1 MLRPW
6 KITLGRIDPTLKAP
20 LYLQI
25 VRAIIHEIERGRLPP
40 NAFLPSSRE
49 LAAILG
55 VNRKTVVV
63 AYEDLI
69 AQGWLMSEGTRGTVV
84 APLLTDLRKPP
95 VRPAV
100 PSGTVAPEYRFRE
113 PPERALALPPAKG
126 SPGKTLKLDE
136 GAPDGRLF
144 PADILSR
151 AYRSAIQRASRENR
165 LQYRDPRGSPRLR
178 EAVAAMLRGERGLS
192 VSPDEICIT
201 RGSQNGIY
209 LAARTL
215 LSSGDTVLV
224 EALTYE
230 PAVAAFTDLG
240 AKVVAV
246 GLDELG
252 ADVDDI
258 ERACRKH
265 RVRAIFLTPHH
276 QFPTTVAL
284 RPERRLRVLELARQ
298 FGFAVIED
306 DYDHEFHF
314 ESQPLL
320 PMASYA
326 PGRVI
331 YVGSLSKLLLPTLR
345 IGYIAAPRAFIDAV
359 AHGVSLTDGMGNTL
373 TEDTAAELIDEGEL
387 RRHAR
392 RATQI
397 YASRRRAFD
406 RTLSATFGEAVT
418 YRVPDG
424 GLAFWVRFNNRAL
437 LDRIE
442 ASAPDYG
449 LRLATSA
456 SFMMRADASL
466 GLRLGF
472 ASLTEAEAVRALT
485 SLAAAGG
492 IVTEGQHTG
501 HATALAPSTS

>member
-6 KITLGRIDPTLKAP
+6 KITLGRIDPALRTP

-25 VRAIIHEIERGRLPP
+25 VHAIIHEIERGRLPP
-40 NAFLPSSRE
+40 GAFLPSSRE
-49 LAAILG
+49 LATILG
-55 VNRKTVVV
+55 VNRKTVVL

-69 AQGWLMSEGTRGTVV
+69 SQGWLLSEGTRGTVV
-84 APLLTDLRKPP
+84 AALSTEMRKPP
-95 VRPAV
+95 PRPSM
-100 PSGTVAPEYRFRE
+100 PSATTAPEYRFRA
-113 PPERALALPPAKG
+113 PPERSLAL
-126 SPGKTLKLDE
+126 SPGKGVKLDE

-151 AYRSAIQRASRENR
+151 AYRTAVQRASRDNR

-178 EAVAAMLRGERGLS
+178 EAVATMLRGERGLA
-192 VSPDEICIT
+192 VTADDICIT

-215 LSSGDTVLV
+215 LQPGDAVLV

-240 AKVVAV
+240 ANVVSV
-246 GLDELG
+246 GLDENG
-252 ADVDDI
+252 ADVEAI

-331 YVGSLSKLLLPTLR
+331 YVGSLSKLLLPALR
-345 IGYIAAPRAFIDAV
+345 VGYIAAPSAFIEAV

-373 TEDTAAELIDEGEL
+373 TEDAAADLIVEGEL

-392 RATQI
+392 RVTQV
-397 YASRRRAFD
+397 YAKRRTAFD
-406 RTLSATFGEAVT
+406 QALAATFGGT
-418 YRVPDG
+418 IDYRVPDG
-424 GLAFWVRFNNRAL
+424 GLAFWLRFADPAL

-442 ASAPDYG
+442 AGAPAHG
-449 LRLATSA
+449 LSLATSA
-456 SFMMRADASL
+456 SFATIDDAPR

-492 IVTEGQHTG
+492 TPAAGSSADDR
-501 HATALAPSTS
+501 HALVPSTS

>member
-6 KITLGRIDPTLKAP
+6 KLTLGRIDPSLPAP

-25 VRAIIHEIERGRLPP
+25 VRAIIHEVERGRLPTG
-40 NAFLPSSRE
+40 AFLPSSRE

-55 VNRKTVVV
+55 VNRKTVVL

-69 AQGWLMSEGTRGTVV
+69 SQGWLTSQGTRGTVV
-84 APLLTDLRKPP
+84 AAQIASPRKQ
-95 VRPAV
+95 VDRQA
-100 PSGTVAPEYRFRE
+100 SSSAPETPDYRFRA
-113 PPERALALPPAKG
+113 PPARPLALPAGKG
-126 SPGKTLKLDE
+126 LKLDE

-151 AYRSAIQRASRENR
+151 AYRSAIQRASRDRR
-165 LQYRDPRGSPRLR
+165 LLYRDPRGSPRLR
-178 EAVAAMLRGERGLS
+178 EAVAAMLRGERGLA
-192 VSPDEICIT
+192 VDPDDICIT

-215 LSSGDTVLV
+215 LMPGDTVLV

-230 PAVAAFTDLG
+230 PAVATFADLG
-240 AKVVAV
+240 AHIVAI
-246 GLDELG
+246 GLDEQG
-252 ADVDDI
+252 ADVGDI
-258 ERACRKH
+258 ERACRAH
-265 RVRAIFLTPHH
+265 RVKAIFLTPHH

-298 FGFAVIED
+298 FDFAVIED
-306 DYDHEFHF
+306 DYDHEYHF

-326 PGRVI
+326 PERVI
-331 YVGSLSKLLLPTLR
+331 YVGSLSKLLLPALR

-359 AHGVSLTDGMGNTL
+359 AHAVSLTDGMGNTL
-373 TEDTAAELIDEGEL
+373 TEDAAAELMVEGEL

-392 RATQI
+392 RSSQI
-397 YASRRRAFD
+397 YAARRQAFD
-406 RTLSATFGEAVT
+406 AALSAAFGDTVR
-418 YRVPDG
+418 YQVPAG
-424 GLAFWVRFNNRAL
+424 GLAFWLRFADPDV

-442 ASAPDYG
+442 SGASMRG
-449 LRLATSA
+449 IQLAASA
-456 SFMMRADASL
+456 SFVAGDDTPS

-472 ASLTEAEAVRALT
+472 ASLTESE
-485 SLAAAGG
+485 AAAAVGR
-492 IVTEGQHTG
+492 
-501 HATALAPSTS
+501 LADAARGA

>member
-6 KITLGRIDPTLKAP
+6 KITLGRIDPALKTP

-40 NAFLPSSRE
+40 HAFLPSSRE

-69 AQGWLMSEGTRGTVV
+69 AQGWLTSEGTRGTVV
-84 APLLTDLRKPP
+84 AALLADTRKPP
-95 VRPAV
+95 VPTAL
-100 PSGTVAPEYRFRE
+100 PSGTTEPEYRFRT
-113 PPERALALPPAKG
+113 PPARPLALPGGKG
-126 SPGKTLKLDE
+126 LKLDE

-151 AYRSAIQRASRENR
+151 AYRTAIQRASRENR

-178 EAVAAMLRGERGLS
+178 EAIAAMLRGERGLA
-192 VSPDEICIT
+192 VTAEDICIT
-201 RGSQNGIY
+201 RGSQHGIY

-215 LSSGDTVLV
+215 LSPGDAVLV

-240 AKVVAV
+240 AKVIPV
-246 GLDELG
+246 GLDALG
-252 ADVDDI
+252 ADVDAI

-306 DYDHEFHF
+306 DYDHEYHF

-331 YVGSLSKLLLPTLR
+331 YVGSLSKLLLPALR

-359 AHGVSLTDGMGNTL
+359 AHGVSLIDGMGNTL
-373 TEDTAAELIDEGEL
+373 TEDAAADLIEEGEL

-392 RATQI
+392 RSTQI
-397 YASRRRAFD
+397 YAARRRAFD
-406 RTLSATFGEAVT
+406 ATLAATFGDAIR

-424 GLAFWVRFNNRAL
+424 GLAFWVQFADRAVL
-437 LDRIE
+437 ERIE
-442 ASAPDYG
+442 RCAPDHG
-449 LRLATSA
+449 LRLASSE
-456 SFMMRADASL
+456 SFATTDDAPR

-472 ASLTEAEAVRALT
+472 ASLTEAEAARALT

-492 IVTEGQHTG
+492 IAAGLV
-501 HATALAPSTS
+501 PSAS

>member
-6 KITLGRIDPTLKAP
+6 KMTLGRIDPALKTP

-40 NAFLPSSRE
+40 QAFLPSSRE
-49 LAAILG
+49 LATILG
-55 VNRKTVVV
+55 VNRKTVVL

-69 AQGWLMSEGTRGTVV
+69 AQGWLTSDGTRGTVV
-84 APLLTDLRKPP
+84 ADLLTENRKPP
-95 VRPAV
+95 ARPAL
-100 PSGTVAPEYRFRE
+100 PSGTTAPEYRFRA
-113 PPERALALPPAKG
+113 PPERPLALPGGKG
-126 SPGKTLKLDE
+126 LKLDE

-151 AYRSAIQRASRENR
+151 AYRSAIQRASRDNR

-178 EAVAAMLRGERGLS
+178 EAVAVMLRGERGLA
-192 VSPDEICIT
+192 VTADDICIT

-215 LSSGDTVLV
+215 LSPGDTVLV

-240 AKVVAV
+240 ARIVSI

-252 ADVDDI
+252 ADVEDI

-331 YVGSLSKLLLPTLR
+331 YVGSLSKLMLPTLR
-345 IGYIAAPRAFIDAV
+345 IGYIAAPREFIDAV

-373 TEDTAAELIDEGEL
+373 TEDAAAELIDEGEL

-392 RATQI
+392 RTTQI
-397 YASRRRAFD
+397 YARRRQAFD
-406 RTLSATFGEAVT
+406 QALSSIFGDAAT

-424 GLAFWVRFNNRAL
+424 GLAFWVRFRDRAL

-442 ASAPDYG
+442 GAASEHG

-456 SFMMRADASL
+456 SFATSDDAPR

-472 ASLTEAEAVRALT
+472 ASLTEVEAVRALT

-492 IVTEGQHTG
+492 IVVPR
-501 HATALAPSTS
+501 HAVPPVLVPTTS

>member
-6 KITLGRIDPTLKAP
+6 KITLGRIDPALRTP

-25 VRAIIHEIERGRLPP
+25 VHAIIHEIERGRLPP
-40 NAFLPSSRE
+40 GAFLPSSRE
-49 LAAILG
+49 LATILG
-55 VNRKTVVV
+55 VNRKTVVL

-69 AQGWLMSEGTRGTVV
+69 SQGWLLSEGTRGTVV
-84 APLLTDLRKPP
+84 AALSTEMRKPP
-95 VRPAV
+95 PRPSM
-100 PSGTVAPEYRFRE
+100 PSATTAPEYRFRA
-113 PPERALALPPAKG
+113 PPERSLAL
-126 SPGKTLKLDE
+126 SPGKGVKLDE

-151 AYRSAIQRASRENR
+151 AYRTAVQRASRDNR

-178 EAVAAMLRGERGLS
+178 EAVATMLRGERGLA
-192 VSPDEICIT
+192 VTADDICIT

-215 LSSGDTVLV
+215 LQPGDAVLV

-240 AKVVAV
+240 ANVVSV
-246 GLDELG
+246 GLDENG
-252 ADVDDI
+252 ADVEAI

-331 YVGSLSKLLLPTLR
+331 YVGSLSKLLLPALR
-345 IGYIAAPRAFIDAV
+345 VGYIARPQRVHRGGGARRLVD
-359 AHGVSLTDGMGNTL
+359 
-373 TEDTAAELIDEGEL
+373 
-387 RRHAR
+387 RRHGQHADRGR
-392 RATQI
+392 RGGPD
-397 YASRRRAFD
+397 RRRRTPPPCPPCDAGLCEAAHRVRPSARSDVRWRD
-406 RTLSATFGEAVT
+406 RLPRS
-418 YRVPDG
+418 RWRPRL
-424 GLAFWVRFNNRAL
+424 LA
-437 LDRIE
+437 
-442 ASAPDYG
+442 
-449 LRLATSA
+449 
-456 SFMMRADASL
+456 
-466 GLRLGF
+466 
-472 ASLTEAEAVRALT
+472 AVRRSRVARPDRGR
-485 SLAAAGG
+485 SACARPEPRHVG
-492 IVTEGQHTG
+492 VVRDH
-501 HATALAPSTS
+501 

>member
-6 KITLGRIDPTLKAP
+6 KITLGRIDPALKTP

-40 NAFLPSSRE
+40 QAFLPSSRE
-49 LAAILG
+49 LATILG
-55 VNRKTVVV
+55 VNRKTVVL

-69 AQGWLMSEGTRGTVV
+69 AQGWLMSDGTRGTVV
-84 APLLTDLRKPP
+84 AALITDLRKPP
-95 VRPAV
+95 ARPAL
-100 PSGTVAPEYRFRE
+100 PSGTSEPEYRFRA
-113 PPERALALPPAKG
+113 PPERPLALPG
-126 SPGKTLKLDE
+126 GTGLKLDE

-151 AYRSAIQRASRENR
+151 AYRTAIQRASRDNR

-178 EAVAAMLRGERGLS
+178 EAIAAMLRGERGLA
-192 VSPDEICIT
+192 VTPDDICIT
-201 RGSQNGIY
+201 RGSQNSIY

-215 LSSGDTVLV
+215 LNPGDTVLV

-240 AKVVAV
+240 AKVVPV
-246 GLDELG
+246 GLDAFG
-252 ADVDDI
+252 ADVEEI
-258 ERACRKH
+258 ERACRAH

-326 PGRVI
+326 PDRVI

-345 IGYIAAPRAFIDAV
+345 IGYIAAPRSFIDAV

-373 TEDTAAELIDEGEL
+373 TEDAAADLIDEGEL

-392 RATQI
+392 RTTQI
-397 YASRRRAFD
+397 YAKRRSAFD
-406 RTLSATFGEAVT
+406 HALSATFGAAAT

-424 GLAFWVRFNNRAL
+424 GLAFWVRFEEQGV

-442 ASAPDYG
+442 AAAPSHG
-449 LRLATSA
+449 LRLAHSA
-456 SFMMRADASL
+456 SFVTRDDAPR

-472 ASLTEAEAVRALT
+472 ASLTEAEAQRALT

-492 IVTEGQHTG
+492 IV
-501 HATALAPSTS
+501 APA